1 MDQRI
6 FELIHGDVDGELTPS
21 EQEELQHWLATS
33 EAARQEHA
41 RARSLT
47 EMLAAMRPQEPPVG
61 MRATILDALPPR
73 TAPAGASATARRRSG
88 LGLVAALAAT
98 AAGVVFLLQRD
109 PDVPQLDPASL
120 AGTIARPAA
129 GPDAPMWRLEDTA
142 VSGTFRL
149 RQAEQGLYMEVDV
162 EAIGQITLVARIGGR
177 PLEVEGLVPIDGPPA
192 SPKLADGGIQMLH
205 SGEHRYAILL
215 RRPAGADE
223 PVELAVYAGDRL
235 VGEARLGVGRA
246 GAAPQD

>member
-6 FELIHGDVDGELTPS
+6 LELIHGDVDGELTPS
-21 EQEELQHWLATS
+21 EQDELQHWLAVS
-33 EAARQEHA
+33 ETARQEHA
-41 RARSLT
+41 RARSLHDL
-47 EMLAAMRPQEPPVG
+47 LAAVQAQDPPSG

-73 TAPAGASATARRRSG
+73 ATPTGDFATGRRRSG

-120 AGTIARPAA
+120 AGTISRPAA
-129 GPDAPMWRLEDTA
+129 GPDAPVWRLEDAA
-142 VSGTFRL
+142 VSGSLRL
-149 RQAEQGLYMEVDV
+149 RQAEHGLYMEVDV
-162 EAIGQITLVARIGGR
+162 EAEGPITLVARSDGR
-177 PLEVEGLVPIDGPPA
+177 PLEVEGLVPIDTPPA
-192 SPKLADGGIQMLH
+192 SPKLADGGIHMLH
-205 SGEHRYAILL
+205 SGKHRYAILL

-235 VGEARLGVGRA
+235 VGETRLDIGRA